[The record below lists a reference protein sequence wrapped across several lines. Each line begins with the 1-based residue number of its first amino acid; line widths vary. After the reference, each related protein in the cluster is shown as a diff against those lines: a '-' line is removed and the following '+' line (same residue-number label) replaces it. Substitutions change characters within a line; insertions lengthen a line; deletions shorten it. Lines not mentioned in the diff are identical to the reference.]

1 MTYTTKLGTIVIE
14 VPATVEIH
22 PAWERWR
29 FTPEG
34 RYLVAPDGQ
43 HITQQRMEGIL
54 WRDEQELRL
63 AGHRSRRNAEKAV
76 RQGSTV
82 KVVIVELRDWQER
95 HFGKRAG

>member
-1 MTYTTKLGTIVIE
+1 MNYSTKLGTLV
-14 VPATVEIH
+14 VEIPSKVEMH

-63 AGHRSRRNAEKAV
+63 AGHRSRRKAERAV

-82 KVVIVELRDWQER
+82 KVVIVDLATWQAKHLGR
-95 HFGKRAG
+95 YAG